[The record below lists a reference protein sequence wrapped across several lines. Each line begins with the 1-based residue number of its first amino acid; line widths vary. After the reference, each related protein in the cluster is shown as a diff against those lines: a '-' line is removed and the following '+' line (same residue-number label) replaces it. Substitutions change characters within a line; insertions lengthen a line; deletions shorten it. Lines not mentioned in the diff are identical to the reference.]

1 MRLALSLLLIVCL
14 APRQS
19 SGVITQEICDRANN
33 YYRATR
39 NVEGYARI
47 VTSGYTDFTPELEW
61 LAHKGA

>member
-1 MRLALSLLLIVCL
+1 MKLALSLLLMMCL

-19 SGVITQEICDRANN
+19 SDVVSRDIVDRANN
-33 YYRATR
+33 YYRATK

-47 VTSGYTDFTPELEW
+47 VTSRYTDFTPELEW